1 MDFTFYMPVRVLSGP
16 GCVRAG
22 GELLRGLGRR
32 CLVMT
37 GGRGAK
43 ESGALDDMLDTLKQ
57 AGVDATIF
65 PGVGQN
71 PLVSQ
76 CQQAAYAVSYTHLT
90 LPTNSRV

>member
-43 ESGALDDMLDTLKQ
+43 ESGALDDMLDTLK
-57 AGVDATIF
+57 
-65 PGVGQN
+65 
-71 PLVSQ
+71 
-76 CQQAAYAVSYTHLT
+76 
-90 LPTNSRV
+90 

>member
-43 ESGALDDMLDTLKQ
+43 ESGVQTL
-57 AGVDATIF
+57 TIKITASRTE
-65 PGVGQN
+65 P
-71 PLVSQ
+71 
-76 CQQAAYAVSYTHLT
+76 T
-90 LPTNSRV
+90 LRLLEVYQ